1 MELAT
6 LRFLESAFSAL
17 AVGLLLLPRLI
28 EEDGARFKPAVAV
41 LALLRAALGFAL
53 IAAVAR
59 SIIPAQRPIDLP
71 TLVEFT
77 YGTVI
82 GKAWI
87 ATQILALI
95 FAAAAVARM
104 FMKSFWLERFALGSG
119 FAVLA
124 VVSVTGHAVDD
135 SLPLYTQ
142 LSFPVH
148 TLAGLTWLG
157 GLLGLV
163 WWMYTG
169 RGKPPDVARR
179 LSERWSLIA
188 KIAMLVVLASGLVI
202 AWENVGSFPN
212 LLATPY
218 GRLLTIKLALLC
230 AALLLALSLARYL
243 TRGADG
249 GFDTVWYG
257 KIGAVEA
264 ACGLGL
270 LFMAGWIAVITPASH
285 ENDLFWPLPFR
296 VSYKAT
302 WALKVPMWSDT
313 WWWGVAAILFALAAA
328 VVWWTPRLREWPW
341 RRSAAPVAGVAGFVC
356 MIVSLSV
363 QAYPETYNDP
373 TVPYTAESIE
383 RGKTAFLDNCTG
395 CHGVTGE
402 GKGPMAKDLKV
413 PPADLTAPHVATHTL
428 GDIFHWLTFGGQSGV
443 MPPFA
448 EQLAIDDRWDVINF
462 LSVLSNTNQ
471 SRFLGPKGVIQWLV
485 APDFALADPKDE
497 LTSLEKLRGVP
508 TLISF
513 ARCKAGDPD
522 AAERAASL
530 TLASETAKASGARHV
545 TIYRGDC
552 PADPNAFSAAHP
564 DAVETTYAI
573 LNRYLDE
580 PISAD
585 IPEGHFLVDRSGY
598 IRARFR
604 HFAAD
609 DGSLTPLRAQIA
621 LTAAEPIVKIS
632 LHEH

>member
-1 MELAT
+1 MDLAT
-6 LRFLESAFSAL
+6 LRFLESALSAL

-28 EEDGARFKPAVAV
+28 EEDGARFKPAIAIA
-41 LALLRAALGFAL
+41 ALLRAALGFAL

-59 SIIPAQRPIDLP
+59 NIIPAQRQIDFS

-77 YGTVI
+77 LGTVI

-87 ATQILALI
+87 ATQVLALI
-95 FAAAAVARM
+95 FAAAAVMRL
-104 FMKSFWLERFALGSG
+104 FLKSYWLERITLGFG

-142 LSFPVH
+142 LSFPFH

-163 WWMYTG
+163 WWMFTG
-169 RGKPPDVARR
+169 RDKPPEAARR
-179 LSERWSLIA
+179 LAERWSLIA

-218 GRLLTIKLALLC
+218 GRLLTLKLALLC

-243 TRGADG
+243 TRGAET
-249 GFDTVWYG
+249 GFDTSWYG
-257 KIGAVEA
+257 RIGAIEA
-264 ACGLGL
+264 AAGLGL
-270 LFMAGWIAVITPASH
+270 LFIAGWIAVITPASH
-285 ENDLFWPLPFR
+285 ENDLYWPLPFR

-302 WALKVPMWSDT
+302 WGLKVPMWSDI
-313 WWWGVAAILFALAAA
+313 WWWGVAAIAFAAIAAI
-328 VVWWTPRLREWPW
+328 VWWTPRLRDW
-341 RRSAAPVAGVAGFVC
+341 RRWATPGAGVAGFVC

-363 QAYPETYNDP
+363 QAYPDTYNDP
-373 TVPYTAESIE
+373 TVPYTAESIQ
-383 RGKTAFLDNCTG
+383 RGKAAFLENCTG
-395 CHGVTGE
+395 CHGATGE
-402 GKGPMAKDLKV
+402 GRGPMAKDLKV
-413 PPADLTAPHVATHTL
+413 QPADLTAPHVGTHTL

-443 MPPFA
+443 MPAFA
-448 EQLAIDDRWDVINF
+448 EQLEPDDRWDVINF

-485 APDFALADPKDE
+485 APDFALADPKEE
-497 LTSLEKLRGVP
+497 LTSLEKLRGTP

-513 ARCKAGDPD
+513 ARCKAGDPEQT
-522 AAERAASL
+522 ERAASL
-530 TLASETAKASGARHV
+530 RLASETAKASGARHV

-552 PADPNAFSAAHP
+552 PVDPDALSAAHP
-564 DAVETTYAI
+564 DAVETAYAI

-580 PISAD
+580 PISAE

-598 IRARFR
+598 VRARFR

-609 DGSLTPLRAQIA
+609 DGSLAPLRAQIA
-621 LTAAEPIVKIS
+621 LTASEPIVKIS